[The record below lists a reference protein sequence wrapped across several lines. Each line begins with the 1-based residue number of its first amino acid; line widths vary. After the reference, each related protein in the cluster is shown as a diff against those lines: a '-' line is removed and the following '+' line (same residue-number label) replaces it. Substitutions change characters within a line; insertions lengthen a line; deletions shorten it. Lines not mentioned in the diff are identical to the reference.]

1 MSDETQPELTP
12 KEQRQQDQERV
23 QGQLVVTD
31 VTRKFQGVMEAFGFR
46 GSGSSGRTS
55 FEGHELNAMIDLI
68 EHSNPEQL
76 EEAGEALWNAR
87 SSLNDAAQ
95 ELSDFIG
102 AVDWEGE
109 SGTAFRDW
117 GKGLVA
123 HARKLGEFAEAA
135 GTQITVAGTGLA
147 SVRNSLPPRDTR
159 LSRKAPDEIEA
170 PKRIEGN
177 PEYEA
182 ALKVEKHRQ
191 EAINQANRLA
201 SYYAVS
207 QETLAAQEPPRF
219 EKTLDV
225 AMPRPRGVYEVSP
238 GSGNSEGASE
248 VVGSGG
254 MPRATSVHADSNSSA
269 STASA
274 SVSGPTGTEALRTI
288 PVQTP
293 DASMEITGVA
303 APQTPVAPSHTS
315 PAPPPTG
322 PAAPSGGPVLPV
334 ANGFVN
340 PVTSSSSRRTQGPA
354 GGPRAVGQPGTG
366 RFRGGSDTGS
376 GPTANGRS
384 GPTVGRPTSTGGGSA
399 SGTTGRGG
407 GGSQSPTAG
416 RSGVTGGRPVTGG
429 GHAGRTGASGPPAGR
444 ANGIM
449 GGTPQR
455 ATSGSGTPGGAR
467 GGPRGPVIGGGATQ
481 SGGTTGGAGRRG
493 VIGGGTPNSTPRPG
507 GKGTSS
513 TNGVVGKPRG
523 GTPGAGAGSRGF
535 TAGGAGLLRGPAGRR
550 DSDDEDQD
558 EGTSRPDYLTED
570 RETWEAGRRE
580 AAPPVIE

>member
-31 VTRKFQGVMEAFGFR
+31 VTRQFQGVMEAFGFR

-68 EHSNPEQL
+68 QHSNPEQL

-117 GKGLVA
+117 GNGLVA

-225 AMPRPRGVYEVSP
+225 AVPRPVGYVDLPVDSASSS
-238 GSGNSEGASE
+238 GGADTSGNGASRE
-248 VVGSGG
+248 
-254 MPRATSVHADSNSSA
+254 TSVHAVSNTPRSTSFESA
-269 STASA
+269 
-274 SVSGPTGTEALRTI
+274 GGQPGTEVLRT
-288 PVQTP
+288 TP
-293 DASMEITGVA
+293 APAPDTAMEITGVA
-303 APQTPVAPSHTS
+303 APQAPAAPPHAS

-322 PAAPSGGPVLPV
+322 PAGPSGGPVLPV

-340 PVTSSSSRRTQGPA
+340 PVTNSSSRRTQGPA

-366 RFRGGSDTGS
+366 RFRGGSDTGNA
-376 GPTANGRS
+376 PTANGRS
-384 GPTVGRPTSTGGGSA
+384 GPPVGRPTSTGGGSA

-429 GHAGRTGASGPPAGR
+429 GHAGRTGTSSPPAGR

-467 GGPRGPVIGGGATQ
+467 GGSRGPVIGGGATQ
-481 SGGTTGGAGRRG
+481 PGGTTGGAGRRG
-493 VIGGGTPNSTPRPG
+493 VIGGGTPNSAPRPG

-523 GTPGAGAGSRGF
+523 GAPGPGAGSRGF
-535 TAGGAGLLRGPAGRR
+535 TAGGAGLVRGPAGRR
-550 DSDDEDQD
+550 ESDDEDQD

-570 RETWEAGRRE
+570 KETWEAGRRE

>member
-225 AMPRPRGVYEVSP
+225 AMPRPQGRGRGGERELAPESTGSEPVGGGSP
-238 GSGNSEGASE
+238 QRLSEFSATGNQKS
-248 VVGSGG
+248 VVNGPGG
-254 MPRATSVHADSNSSA
+254 E
-269 STASA
+269 A
-274 SVSGPTGTEALRTI
+274 SVA
-288 PVQTP
+288 
-293 DASMEITGVA
+293 
-303 APQTPVAPSHTS
+303 VAPVLQQGTSTEINSVSAPPVPVTPSSTS

-322 PAAPSGGPVLPV
+322 PAGPSGGPVLPV

-340 PVTSSSSRRTQGPA
+340 PVTNSSSRRTQGPA

-407 GGSQSPTAG
+407 GGSQPPTAG

-429 GHAGRTGASGPPAGR
+429 GHTGRTGTSGPPAGR

-455 ATSGSGTPGGAR
+455 ATPGSGTPGGAR

-493 VIGGGTPNSTPRPG
+493 VIGGGMPNSAPRPG

-523 GTPGAGAGSRGF
+523 GAPGAGAGSRGF
-535 TAGGAGLLRGPAGRR
+535 TAGGAGLVRGPAGRR

>member
-95 ELSDFIG
+95 ELSDFMG

-159 LSRKAPDEIEA
+159 LTRKAPDEIEA

-225 AMPRPRGVYEVSP
+225 AMPRPRGQKGGQEESGASSSGGFESSGGTAFRAVSEHADTGRSGSVSSVQ
-238 GSGNSEGASE
+238 GSGS
-248 VVGSGG
+248 VG
-254 MPRATSVHADSNSSA
+254 PV
-269 STASA
+269 A
-274 SVSGPTGTEALRTI
+274 SVLDNRTSTEI
-288 PVQTP
+288 N
-293 DASMEITGVA
+293 SVA
-303 APQTPVAPSHTS
+303 APPI
-315 PAPPPTG
+315 
-322 PAAPSGGPVLPV
+322 PAAPSDTPATLPTTSPSSSGGGPNPPM
-334 ANGFVN
+334 GPGITN
-340 PVTSSSSRRTQGPA
+340 PVTSNSRGVRGLPGA
-354 GGPRAVGQPGTG
+354 PRAVGQPGTG
-366 RFRGGSDTGS
+366 RFRGGSDSGS

-384 GPTVGRPTSTGGGSA
+384 GSPVGRPTSTGGGSA

-429 GHAGRTGASGPPAGR
+429 GHAGRTGTSGPPAGR

-493 VIGGGTPNSTPRPG
+493 VIGGGTPNSAPRPG

-523 GTPGAGAGSRGF
+523 GAPGSGAGSRGF
-535 TAGGAGLLRGPAGRR
+535 TAGGAGLVRGPASRR

>member
-225 AMPRPRGVYEVSP
+225 AMPRPQGRGRGGERELAPESTGSESVGGGSPQSLSEFSTTGNQKPVVNGPGGEAPVAVAPVLQQGTSTEINSVSAPPVPVTPSSTSP
-238 GSGNSEGASE
+238 G
-248 VVGSGG
+248 
-254 MPRATSVHADSNSSA
+254 
-269 STASA
+269 
-274 SVSGPTGTEALRTI
+274 
-288 PVQTP
+288 
-293 DASMEITGVA
+293 
-303 APQTPVAPSHTS
+303 
-315 PAPPPTG
+315 PPPTG
-322 PAAPSGGPVLPV
+322 PAGPSGGPVLPV

-340 PVTSSSSRRTQGPA
+340 PVTNSSSRRTQGPA

-407 GGSQSPTAG
+407 GGSQPPTAG

-429 GHAGRTGASGPPAGR
+429 GHTGRTGTSGPPAGR

-455 ATSGSGTPGGAR
+455 ATPGSGTPGGAR

-493 VIGGGTPNSTPRPG
+493 VIGGGMPNSAPRPG

-523 GTPGAGAGSRGF
+523 GAPGAGAGSRGF
-535 TAGGAGLLRGPAGRR
+535 TAGGAGLVRGPAGRR

>member
-159 LSRKAPDEIEA
+159 LSRKTPDEIEA

-225 AMPRPRGVYEVSP
+225 AMPRPQGRGRGGERELAPESTGSESVGGGSPQSLSEFSTTGNQKPVVNGPGGEAPVAVAPVLQQGTSTEINSVSAPPVPVTPSSTSP
-238 GSGNSEGASE
+238 G
-248 VVGSGG
+248 
-254 MPRATSVHADSNSSA
+254 
-269 STASA
+269 
-274 SVSGPTGTEALRTI
+274 
-288 PVQTP
+288 
-293 DASMEITGVA
+293 
-303 APQTPVAPSHTS
+303 
-315 PAPPPTG
+315 PPPTG
-322 PAAPSGGPVLPV
+322 PAGPSGGPVLPV

-340 PVTSSSSRRTQGPA
+340 PVTNSSSRRTQGPA

-407 GGSQSPTAG
+407 GGSQPPTAG

-429 GHAGRTGASGPPAGR
+429 GHTGRTGTSGPPAGR

-455 ATSGSGTPGGAR
+455 ATPGSGTPGGAR
-467 GGPRGPVIGGGATQ
+467 GGPRGPAIGGGATQ

-493 VIGGGTPNSTPRPG
+493 VIGGGMPNSAPRPG

-523 GTPGAGAGSRGF
+523 GAPGAGAGSRGF
-535 TAGGAGLLRGPAGRR
+535 TAGGAGLVRGPAGRR

>member
-31 VTRKFQGVMEAFGFR
+31 VTRQFQGVMEAFGFR

-87 SSLNDAAQ
+87 SSLNDAAR

-117 GKGLVA
+117 GNGLVA

-159 LSRKAPDEIEA
+159 LSRKTPDEIEA

-225 AMPRPRGVYEVSP
+225 AVPRPQGWGRGGEREPAPESTGSEPVGGGSSQSLSEFSATGSQKSVVNGP
-238 GSGNSEGASE
+238 GGEAPVAVAPVFEQG
-248 VVGSGG
+248 
-254 MPRATSVHADSNSSA
+254 TSTEIN
-269 STASA
+269 
-274 SVSGPTGTEALRTI
+274 SVSAP
-288 PVQTP
+288 PV
-293 DASMEITGVA
+293 
-303 APQTPVAPSHTS
+303 PVAPSSTS

-322 PAAPSGGPVLPV
+322 PAGPSGGPVLPV

-340 PVTSSSSRRTQGPA
+340 PVTNSSSRRTKGPA

-366 RFRGGSDTGS
+366 RFRGGSDTGNA
-376 GPTANGRS
+376 PTANGRS
-384 GPTVGRPTSTGGGSA
+384 GPPVGRPTSTGGGSA

-429 GHAGRTGASGPPAGR
+429 GHAGRTGTSGPPAGR

-467 GGPRGPVIGGGATQ
+467 GGPRSPVIGGGATQ
-481 SGGTTGGAGRRG
+481 PGGTTGGAGRRG
-493 VIGGGTPNSTPRPG
+493 VIGGGTPNSAARPG
-507 GKGTSS
+507 AKGTSS
-513 TNGVVGKPRG
+513 ANGVVGKPRG
-523 GTPGAGAGSRGF
+523 GAPGSGAGSRGF
-535 TAGGAGLLRGPAGRR
+535 TAGGAGLVRGPGGRR

>member
-159 LSRKAPDEIEA
+159 LTRKAPDEIEA

-225 AMPRPRGVYEVSP
+225 AMPRPQGRGRGGERELAPESTGSEPVGGGSP
-238 GSGNSEGASE
+238 QSLSEFSATGNQKS
-248 VVGSGG
+248 VVNGPGG
-254 MPRATSVHADSNSSA
+254 ESPVAVAPVLQQGTSTEIN
-269 STASA
+269 
-274 SVSGPTGTEALRTI
+274 SVSAP
-288 PVQTP
+288 PVPVTP
-293 DASMEITGVA
+293 S
-303 APQTPVAPSHTS
+303 STS
-315 PAPPPTG
+315 PAPPPPTG
-322 PAAPSGGPVLPV
+322 PAGPSGGPVLPV

-340 PVTSSSSRRTQGPA
+340 PVTNSSSRRTQGPA

-366 RFRGGSDTGS
+366 RFRGGSDNGS

-429 GHAGRTGASGPPAGR
+429 GHAGRTGTSGPPAGR

-455 ATSGSGTPGGAR
+455 ATSGSGTPGGVR
-467 GGPRGPVIGGGATQ
+467 GGPRSPVIGGGATQ

-493 VIGGGTPNSTPRPG
+493 VIGGGTPNSAPRPG

-523 GTPGAGAGSRGF
+523 GAPGAGAGARGF
-535 TAGGAGLLRGPAGRR
+535 TAGGAGLVRGPAGRR
-550 DSDDEDQD
+550 NSDDEDQD

>member
-159 LSRKAPDEIEA
+159 LTRKAPDEIEA

-225 AMPRPRGVYEVSP
+225 AMPRPQGRGRGGERELAPESTGSEPVGGGSP
-238 GSGNSEGASE
+238 QSLSEFSATGNQKS
-248 VVGSGG
+248 VVNGPGG
-254 MPRATSVHADSNSSA
+254 ESPVAVAPVLQQGTSTEIN
-269 STASA
+269 
-274 SVSGPTGTEALRTI
+274 SVSAP
-288 PVQTP
+288 PVPVTP
-293 DASMEITGVA
+293 S
-303 APQTPVAPSHTS
+303 STS
-315 PAPPPTG
+315 PAPPPPTG
-322 PAAPSGGPVLPV
+322 PAGPSGGPVLPV

-340 PVTSSSSRRTQGPA
+340 PVTNSSSRRTQGPA

-366 RFRGGSDTGS
+366 RFRGGSDSGS

-429 GHAGRTGASGPPAGR
+429 GHAGRTGTSGPPAGR

-455 ATSGSGTPGGAR
+455 ATSGSGTPGGVR

-493 VIGGGTPNSTPRPG
+493 VIGGGTPNSAPRPG

-523 GTPGAGAGSRGF
+523 GAPGAGAGARGF
-535 TAGGAGLLRGPAGRR
+535 TAGGAGLVRGPAGRR
-550 DSDDEDQD
+550 NSDDEDQD